1 MGLTGASKSFDIAV
15 YVGMEEIEKEKRL
28 FAEYPFHICM
38 LVKAA
43 KQALDSGRARIE
55 NGILI
60 LQDTPPPPPETV
72 SDGVDDG
79 RRTKVS
85 SNGASS

>member
-1 MGLTGASKSFDIAV
+1 MDEL
-15 YVGMEEIEKEKRL
+15 EKEKKL

-55 NGILI
+55 NGILV
-60 LQDTPPPPPETV
+60 LSDGPLPPPNAV
-72 SDGVDDG
+72 ANGVDDG
-79 RRTKVS
+79 GRTKVLS
-85 SNGASS
+85 DEVGK

>member
-1 MGLTGASKSFDIAV
+1 MDEL
-15 YVGMEEIEKEKRL
+15 EKEKRL

-43 KQALDSGRARIE
+43 KQALDEGRARIE
-55 NGILI
+55 NGILV
-60 LQDTPPPPPETV
+60 LSSGPPPPPDAA

-79 RRTKVS
+79 SRTKVLS
-85 SNGASS
+85 DEAGK